1 MRATFLPEPELEFGT
16 GRHVDIRFGL
26 VNHGPLD
33 RDHPTAPRR
42 IRVGVVGTSETVEG
56 VVAWLER
63 CRGAIP
69 ARASRRPY
77 LFPAFPGCAP
87 DIGLRSEVVR
97 DPRAQR
103 TIPQR
108 LFDALA
114 GRAGMESV
122 IIEAAELFLG
132 EVRYLAEETQVDVII
147 CAVPAA
153 YLDAMD
159 EHAHGAMPV
168 AARGMAG
175 TGRTEAARGE
185 ELAARLDFHDLLK
198 ARTLP
203 LGKPIQLVLPPTYD
217 PTKRRRQVARPER
230 ERRTQDEATR
240 AWNFHTALYY
250 KAGGTPWRIA
260 RDPNAYTAC
269 YVGVSFYHTV
279 EGDELHTSVAQVF
292 DERGEGIVVRGGTA
306 RIAKE
311 DRKPHLDAAGA
322 ERLLA
327 DALARY
333 RAEHRTQPARVV
345 LHKSSR
351 FDDAESAGFAAAA
364 ERQGID
370 LIDLISLG
378 NARTRL
384 FRDGAYPPLRGT
396 LLSLDAVNHVL
407 YTRGSVDFYA
417 TYPGMYV
424 PRPLLL
430 RRERAE
436 STPEFLAREILAL
449 SKMNWNSTQFD
460 GDEPITLAAARKVSA
475 ILRYTEAGQ
484 VIAPRYSFYM

>member
-1 MRATFLPEPELEFGT
+1 MKATFLPEPELEFGT

-33 RDHPTAPRR
+33 LDHPTAPRR

-63 CRGAIP
+63 CREAIP
-69 ARASRRPY
+69 ARVSRRPH
-77 LFPAFPGCAP
+77 LFPGFPGCAP
-87 DIGLRSEVVR
+87 DVGLRTAIVL

-103 TIPQR
+103 SIPQR
-108 LFDALA
+108 RFDALA
-114 GRAGMESV
+114 GRAGA
-122 IIEAAELFLG
+122 EAVVTEAVALFLD

-153 YLDAMD
+153 YLDAME
-159 EHAHGAMPV
+159 EHDPGAMPA
-168 AARGMAG
+168 AARGASG
-175 TGRTEAARGE
+175 VARALTAREEAPIARP
-185 ELAARLDFHDLLK
+185 DFHDLLK
-198 ARTLP
+198 ARALP

-260 RDPNAYTAC
+260 RDPHAYTAC
-269 YVGVSFYHTV
+269 YVGVSFYRTTD
-279 EGDELHTSVAQVF
+279 GDELHTSVAQVF
-292 DERGEGIVVRGGTA
+292 DKRGEGIVVRGGTA
-306 RIAKE
+306 RLAKE

-322 ERLLA
+322 ERLLT

-351 FDDAESAGFAAAA
+351 FDADELAGFTAAA

-370 LIDLISLG
+370 LVDLVSLG
-378 NARTRL
+378 NAHTRL

-396 LLSLDAVNHVL
+396 FLSLDAVNHVL